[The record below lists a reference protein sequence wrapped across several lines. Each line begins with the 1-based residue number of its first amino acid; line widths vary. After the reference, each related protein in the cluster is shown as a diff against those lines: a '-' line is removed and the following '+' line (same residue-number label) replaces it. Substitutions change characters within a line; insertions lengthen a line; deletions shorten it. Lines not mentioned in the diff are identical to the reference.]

1 MIVDSKR
8 SCIAISIRANSCA
21 MLVELAFL
29 FCGYLTCELQT
40 VPTAKHVSSVPNKEG
55 RDQGTMS
62 SSSSL
67 SFESIDV
74 LHCLDHMQLFK
85 PYTIKVMHK
94 VLRDGSLFMLCEFIF
109 SRP

>member
-74 LHCLDHMQLFK
+74 VHCLDHMQLFK
-85 PYTIKVMHK
+85 PHIEVTHK
-94 VLRDGSLFMLCEFIF
+94 VLQDGSLFFLCEFPF
-109 SRP
+109 PRP